1 MGVRDKG
8 EIEHAVDVFA
18 RSPNGGLIVMS
29 VAEPGSWDD
38 LGSDEGGA
46 YGCQTAGCQTWRRPR
61 RSLERERPEEP
72 PYRSECAIARLDL
85 APTIQEL
92 QATGCGFPT
101 PHVPRLRVRE

>member
-1 MGVRDKG
+1 
-8 EIEHAVDVFA
+8 
-18 RSPNGGLIVMS
+18 MS

-46 YGCQTAGCQTWRRPR
+46 YGSQTAGCQTWRRPR

-92 QATGCGFPT
+92 QATGCESLRAIAAGLEENAKL
-101 PHVPRLRVRE
+101 RLHCSKSTFSRTSWTGDDVAPLH